1 MYKKLAFNI
10 EEKIL
15 TIQVGTAKLEGEL
28 VIPEDAAGI
37 IVIPETSGS
46 IKYSYRLRYFAHLLR
61 QAGLAT
67 ILINLLT
74 EEEATLDCRSKHFRY
89 DIRHLASRLVGITD
103 WLMLNPITQ
112 HLNIGYFGAS
122 ENGGAALLAATER
135 PMSVGAVV
143 SRGGRTDLFSPAL
156 SYLHTP
162 TLLIVGGD
170 DYPTITMNE
179 DAFNQIPSNNKK
191 LEIIPQATHQFHE
204 PGALE
209 EVARLA
215 NQWFKR
221 HLRSPT
227 TDMSHPSQSST
238 YTSAASLQINHH

>member
-1 MYKKLAFNI
+1 MYNKMILNI
-10 EEKIL
+10 EEQTLIVQL
-15 TIQVGTAKLEGEL
+15 GRATLEGEL
-28 VIPEDAAGI
+28 VIPKNAEG
-37 IVIPETSGS
+37 IVIIPQASSS
-46 IKYSYRLRYFAHLLR
+46 IKYSSRLRYFAHLLR

-74 EEEATLDCRSKHFRY
+74 EEEEILDFRSKHFHC

-103 WLMLNPITQ
+103 WLTQYPFTQ
-112 HLNIGYFGAS
+112 HLKIGYFGAS

-135 PMSVGAVV
+135 PMLVGAVV
-143 SRGGRTDLFSPAL
+143 SRGGRTDLFISAL
-156 SYLHTP
+156 SYLQTP

-170 DYPTITMNE
+170 DYLTLAMNE
-179 DAFNQIPSNNKK
+179 DALQQIPTNNKK
-191 LEIIPQATHQFHE
+191 LEIISEATHQFQE

-221 HLRSPT
+221 HLKT
-227 TDMSHPSQSST
+227 THVKDMRFHTLSV
-238 YTSAASLQINHH
+238 N